1 MVFSV
6 ENLIWL
12 GAGFGLGVVVCVILA
27 RTGVLFFS
35 TRMKQMSDQAL
46 YQHATRFM
54 EMADR
59 YFKGYVREARKDFSI
74 QGDTLRQSMDPVRQ
88 TLDRYETRLRAMEA
102 ARDQA
107 NGAIQAQ
114 LARMGQV
121 QHQLHME
128 TGTLVK
134 ALRLP
139 HVRGRW
145 GEITLKKVA
154 ELAGMSPYC
163 DFAEQV
169 SAGSGKGSLR
179 PDMVVKLPSNR
190 QIVVD
195 AKVPLMAYLDALE
208 ADSEEEKQ
216 ARMADH
222 ARQVASH
229 IHRLSSKNYTAAF
242 SPTPE
247 FVVLFIPG
255 ENFFSAA
262 LAQQPDLIEQGVEK
276 GVILAT
282 PTTLIALL
290 KSVAYSWQQKQ
301 GIENAEQI
309 RNLGMKLYRRLC
321 AMADSMNHLGKDI
334 EKCAASFNRTVKVM
348 EKQVVPPARELDQL
362 GLSSRQM
369 PDLASIDPSVAGTTP
384 LFERPDHEN

>member
-1 MVFSV
+1 MMVSL
-6 ENLIWL
+6 ENLVWL

-35 TRMKQMSDQAL
+35 RQVKQMSDQAL
-46 YQHATRFM
+46 YQHANRFM

-74 QGDTLRQSMDPVRQ
+74 QGQTLRQSMDPVRQ
-88 TLDRYETRLRAMEA
+88 TLDQYETRLQAMETS
-102 ARDQA
+102 RDQA
-107 NGAIQAQ
+107 NGAILAQ

-121 QHQLHME
+121 QHQLHLE
-128 TGTLVK
+128 TGNLVK

-145 GEITLKKVA
+145 GEITLRKVA
-154 ELAGMSPYC
+154 ELAGMSSFC

-169 SAGSGKGSLR
+169 SAGSGKGALR
-179 PDMVVKLPSNR
+179 PDMVVKLPSGR

-208 ADSEEEKQ
+208 ADGEEEKQ

-229 IHRLSSKNYTAAF
+229 ITRLSSKNYGAAF

-290 KSVAYSWQQKQ
+290 KSVAYAWQQQQ
-301 GIENAEQI
+301 GIENAEEI
-309 RNLGMKLYRRLC
+309 RSLGMKLYRRLC
-321 AMADSMNHLGKDI
+321 AMADNMNRLGKDI
-334 EKCAASFNRTVKVM
+334 EKCAASFNRTVKGM
-348 EKQVVPPARELDQL
+348 EKQVLPPARNLEQ
-362 GLSSRQM
+362 LSSATRKM
-369 PDLASIDPSVAGTTP
+369 PDLASIDPSDAKTTP
-384 LFERPDHEN
+384 FIERPDHEI